1 MMMTET
7 MTSITTDQNE
17 IISSIQQLSPKSGDI
32 LMFYVKTDKDGIPM
46 IDMKTLEQTA
56 KVVENILN
64 QKKLWG
70 LFLLDKIC
78 LFSIDDAKAVIKRLE
93 NYIFYIREAMD
104 KAENIE
110 NGKFLE
116 SVKVDFKCGN
126 LGQ

>member
-46 IDMKTLEQTA
+46 IDMETLEQTA
-56 KVVENILN
+56 KVVENVLN
-64 QKKLWG
+64 QKKLYG

-78 LFSIDDAKAVIKRLE
+78 LFSVDDAKAAIKTLE
-93 NYIFYIREAMD
+93 NCISDIREAMD

-110 NGKFLE
+110 NEKFLE

>member
-46 IDMKTLEQTA
+46 IDMGTLEQTV
-56 KVVENILN
+56 KIVENVLN
-64 QKKLWG
+64 QKKLCG

-78 LFSIDDAKAVIKRLE
+78 LFSVDDAKAVIKRLE
-93 NYIFYIREAMD
+93 NYISYIREAMD
-104 KAENIE
+104 KVENIE

>member
-46 IDMKTLEQTA
+46 IDMGTLEQTA
-56 KVVENILN
+56 KVVENVLN

-70 LFLLDKIC
+70 LFLLDKIY
-78 LFSIDDAKAVIKRLE
+78 LFSIDDAEAVIKRLE
-93 NYIFYIREAMD
+93 NYISYIREAMD
-104 KAENIE
+104 KVENIE

-116 SVKVDFKCGN
+116 GVKVDFKCGN

>member
-46 IDMKTLEQTA
+46 IDMETLEQTA
-56 KVVENILN
+56 KVVENVLN
-64 QKKLWG
+64 QKKLCG

-78 LFSIDDAKAVIKRLE
+78 LFSVDDAKAVIKRLE
-93 NYIFYIREAMD
+93 NYISYIREAMD
-104 KAENIE
+104 KVENIE

>member
-1 MMMTET
+1 MTET
-7 MTSITTDQNE
+7 MTSITIDQNE
-17 IISSIQQLSPKSGDI
+17 IISSIQRLSPKHGDI
-32 LMFYVKTDKDGIPM
+32 LVFYIKTDKDGISM
-46 IDMKTLEQTA
+46 IDMGTLEQTV
-56 KVVENILN
+56 KVVENVLN

-78 LFSIDDAKAVIKRLE
+78 LLSVDDAKATIKTLE
-93 NYIFYIREAMD
+93 NCISYIREAMD

>member
-46 IDMKTLEQTA
+46 IDMETLEQTA
-56 KVVENILN
+56 KVVENVLN
-64 QKKLWG
+64 QKKLYG

-78 LFSIDDAKAVIKRLE
+78 LFSVDDAKAVIKRLE
-93 NYIFYIREAMD
+93 NYISYIREAMD
-104 KAENIE
+104 KVENIE

>member
-1 MMMTET
+1 MMTTEM
-7 MTSITTDQNE
+7 MTSITIDQNE

-32 LMFYVKTDKDGIPM
+32 LMFYIKTDKDGIPI
-46 IDMKTLEQTA
+46 IDMGTLKQTA
-56 KVVENILN
+56 KVVENVLN

-78 LFSIDDAKAVIKRLE
+78 LFSVDDAKATIKTLE
-93 NYIFYIREAMD
+93 NCISYIREAVD

-126 LGQ
+126 SGQ

>member
-7 MTSITTDQNE
+7 MTSIMTDQNE
-17 IISSIQQLSPKSGDI
+17 IISSIQRLSPKSGDI
-32 LMFYVKTDKDGIPM
+32 LIFYVKTNEDGTPM
-46 IDMKTLEQTA
+46 MDIETLEQTA
-56 KVVENILN
+56 KVVENVLN

-78 LFSIDDAKAVIKRLE
+78 LFSIDDAKAAIKTLE
-93 NYIFYIREAMD
+93 NCISYIREAMD
-104 KAENIE
+104 KVENIE